1 MKKNIIF
8 LVTAIVILFNGV
20 AIAQN
25 KIVKPTSSALSTSE
39 LLQGKWQSLDDKTNF
54 LVFDKTQR
62 KEIAKGMKDWDIEPY
77 SLSNKCLNE
86 SDKVMNGEPEKDK
99 YISCLKSDMCWYII
113 SINKDFL
120 TLSYTGRG
128 NTLKYKRVK

>member
-1 MKKNIIF
+1 MIIGKSNKLVMKKNIIF

-54 LVFDKTQR
+54 LVFDK
-62 KEIAKGMKDWDIEPY
+62 
-77 SLSNKCLNE
+77 NN
-86 SDKVMNGEPEKDK
+86 
-99 YISCLKSDMCWYII
+99 
-113 SINKDFL
+113 
-120 TLSYTGRG
+120 
-128 NTLKYKRVK
+128 